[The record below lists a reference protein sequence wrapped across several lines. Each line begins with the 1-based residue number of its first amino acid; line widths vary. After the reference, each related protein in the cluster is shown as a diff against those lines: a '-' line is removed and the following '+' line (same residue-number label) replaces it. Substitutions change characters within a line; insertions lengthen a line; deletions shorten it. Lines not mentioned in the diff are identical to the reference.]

1 MATSDICFLFNAYSN
16 SGKAKSREQELHNQ
30 IEMRWPNAE
39 FIISKPYESFWAD
52 LQDRLQGITTIV
64 ACGGDGTVH
73 KAGNLAL
80 KLGANL
86 GVIPIGSGNDFAH
99 MMKIP
104 RSLIGSLDHLQTSGV
119 RSIDLI
125 KIDGDL
131 QCYCLNTAG
140 VGLDGLANH
149 YTDIYKPKI
158 GKVAY
163 AAGALKAV
171 FKCTEVEMSLSVDS
185 EISEENL
192 LMITA
197 CNGQREGGNFWV
209 APNAI
214 ADDGLIDLLLVKPMP
229 LPALLIAIPLFMIK
243 SPNKWFNVE
252 RRRCKKLE
260 ITCSHPVYIH
270 VDGEF
275 SGMPVYHIMFQI
287 KPSALK
293 VIA

>member
-16 SGKAKSREQELHNQ
+16 SGNAISREQELHNQ
-30 IEMRWPNAE
+30 INIRWPNAE
-39 FIISKPYESFWAD
+39 FIKTESDDAFWDD
-52 LQDRLQGITTIV
+52 LHNRLQGVSTIV

-73 KAGNLAL
+73 RAGNLAL

-99 MMKIP
+99 LMKIP
-104 RSLIGSLDHLQTSGV
+104 KSMSGSLEHLQTSGV
-119 RSIDLI
+119 RLIDLI

-140 VGLDGLANH
+140 IGLDGLAND

-158 GKVAY
+158 GKAGYV
-163 AAGALKAV
+163 AGALKAI
-171 FKCTEVEMSLSVDS
+171 FKCTEVDMLLSVDS

-209 APNAI
+209 TPNAKPG
-214 ADDGLIDLLLVKPMP
+214 DGLMDLLMIKPMP
-229 LPALLIAIPLFMIK
+229 LPALLFALPLFMIA
-243 SPNKWFNVE
+243 SPNKWFNIE

-270 VDGEF
+270 VDGEY
-275 SGMPVYHIMFQI
+275 SGMPVHHIKFQI
-287 KPSALK
+287 KQSALK